1 MNTQTTSEE
10 AGWLQG
16 KQRDHTTEKISAGH
30 SDTGCEPKLNDM
42 QVVELTGARQPGRRQ
57 VTVVN
62 ALRVK
67 ELGCGVLLY
76 GKPEGGLWRQL
87 EAFDVPYMSHMRQAQ
102 HK

>member
-1 MNTQTTSEE
+1 MNTQTTSEV
-10 AGWLQG
+10 AGWPQG
-16 KQRDHTTEKISAGH
+16 KQRDHTTENTSADH
-30 SDTGCEPKLNDM
+30 TDTGCEPKLNDL
-42 QVVELTGARQPGRRQ
+42 QVVELTGAPQPGRRQ
-57 VTVVN
+57 VTVEI

-67 ELGCGVLLY
+67 ELECGVLLY